1 MAMNRSEWWRNALTS
16 SSTRSG
22 LLTAIGGLVV
32 MGTLFGAVASESR
45 QVSRVLDETAEI
57 TDSAGT
63 DAEFLLVSAEGTAED
78 IQIVEEL
85 PYTLAKPEGSAEA
98 GNQAVKTDN
107 RASSDSQV
115 ASLVVDDR
123 PMFDGRPIRPV
134 KTVKMVVTAYSP
146 DYRSCPG
153 TDDGITASGLSVDT
167 NAGFMVAADRKYR
180 FGTLVSVPGYANGQ
194 PVPVLDRGGAI
205 KGNRLDVL
213 YPTHAQARSW
223 GKKRLTVTVW
233 EYAD

>member
-1 MAMNRSEWWRNALTS
+1 MTS
-16 SSTRSG
+16 SSMRSG
-22 LLTAIGGLVV
+22 LLTGIGGLVV

-45 QVSRVLDETAEI
+45 QVPRISDDTTQVA
-57 TDSAGT
+57 
-63 DAEFLLVSAEGTAED
+63 DATGMDTEFLLVSAGDAAED

-85 PYTLAKPEGSAEA
+85 PYTLAKPDGAVEA
-98 GNQAVKTDN
+98 GNAAASTDS
-107 RASSDSQV
+107 RSKADSQ
-115 ASLVVDDR
+115 AESLVVDDR

-213 YPTHAQARSW
+213 YPTHAQARGW
-223 GKKRLTVTVW
+223 GRKRLTVTVW